1 MKLRNQVLIILLLF
15 GFTPLVVALAI
26 NLPLVMG
33 GLELFYHK
41 AYLQNLRADFRDLDQ
56 HLASRIEMIRLL
68 AKLPEPGII
77 LSPSDE
83 EGRAELETARTRYI
97 EWINRLML
105 DQPDIIEIL
114 FLDIDRGGQ
123 FRLERNRES
132 LELIPKL
139 DSEDIPLTP
148 EIQTAM
154 RFNQGGVL
162 TSPISISPEGR
173 ESGLTRD
180 MTLRLISPIYPPF
193 NPTEHEGSA
202 PPVLG
207 TVIIIIDIGGLAR
220 VYDNTYWVLNDGS
233 YLTLSKLK
241 QSSASAFEDFSGLEK
256 IFSEN
261 KLALW
266 EGRQGNQIIWV
277 PLFATDRSGPLW
289 VGRQV
294 DPSPIAYVKQEL
306 FTRAAL
312 IIAPLILAILLF
324 ARWFA
329 VRAERFGQDLLE
341 GLKRMLNR
349 SENVTFS
356 WSGPQELHVLGE
368 QLSQLSK
375 THAENSAA
383 LHAHAK
389 QLEES
394 NRYKSEFLANVS
406 HELRT
411 PLNSILLLSK
421 LLAEGGKGALPATS
435 VHQARIIHDAG
446 RDLMAL
452 IDNILDLSRIE
463 AGKSTFRLEKIYLER
478 LLMGL
483 EELFQPQFEAK
494 ALSFQLEI
502 ADGTPDII
510 WTDGDKLSQII
521 KNFLSNAV
529 KFTENGGVT
538 LRLENN
544 VSNTGNDYPVRI
556 SVQDTGIGIPRH
568 KQAEIFEAFEQAD
581 GSTSRRYGGTG
592 LGLSISRELAHLIGG
607 MIELDSTEGQGST
620 FSLIMPLEFQRH
632 GVDDDQ
638 ILSEPLTVQDEPK
651 DATHKIDIAL
661 PEADFQNKNILIVDD
676 DLKNLLALTPLLE
689 RWGLNITAAGDGQE
703 ALDTLGGADRFD
715 LVLMDIMLPGM
726 DGFETIRK
734 IRQQPQFRDMPIIC
748 LSAKGGSDNR
758 NQCIEAGANDILPKP
773 VEPTLLMTMLSDNL
787 TTTEISATSN

>member
-1 MKLRNQVLIILLLF
+1 M
-15 GFTPLVVALAI
+15 VALAI
-26 NLPLVMG
+26 NLPLVTG

-77 LSPSDE
+77 LNPSDDD
-83 EGRAELETARTRYI
+83 GRAELENARTRYT

-114 FLDIDRGGQ
+114 FLGVDRGGQ

-139 DSEDIPLTP
+139 DSEDIPRTP

-193 NPTEHEGSA
+193 VPTENEAAA
-202 PPVLG
+202 PPALG
-207 TVIIIIDIGGLAR
+207 TVIITIDIGGLAR

-233 YLTLSKLK
+233 YLTLSKLN
-241 QSSASAFEDFSGLEK
+241 QSSASAFEDFTGLEK
-256 IFSEN
+256 IFSEK

-266 EGRQGNQIIWV
+266 EGQQGNQIIWV
-277 PLFATDRSGPLW
+277 PLFATERLGPLW
-289 VGRQV
+289 VGRRV

-312 IIAPLILAILLF
+312 IVAPLILAILLF

-329 VRAERFGQDLLE
+329 VRSERFGQDLLE

-356 WSGPQELHVLGE
+356 WSGPQELHALGE
-368 QLSQLSK
+368 QLSQLAK
-375 THAENSAA
+375 AHADNSAA
-383 LHAHAK
+383 LHAHAQ

-421 LLAEGGKGALPATS
+421 LLAEGGKNALPETS
-435 VHQARIIHDAG
+435 IHQARIIYDAG
-446 RDLMAL
+446 RDLMTL

-463 AGKSTFRLEKIYLER
+463 AGKSSFKLEKTDLTR

-483 EELFQPQFEAK
+483 IELFEPQFESK
-494 ALSFQLEI
+494 GLSFQLEI
-502 ADGTPDII
+502 ADGTPDTII
-510 WTDGDKLSQII
+510 TDGDKLGQII
-521 KNFLSNAV
+521 KNFISNAV
-529 KFTENGGVT
+529 KFTEKGEVT
-538 LRLENN
+538 VRLENN
-544 VSNTGNDYPVRI
+544 VSDTGDDYPVRI
-556 SVQDTGIGIPRH
+556 SVQDTGIGIPQH

-592 LGLSISRELAHLIGG
+592 LGLSISRELAHLLGG
-607 MIELDSTEGQGST
+607 MIELDSTEGRGSI
-620 FSLIMPLEFQRH
+620 FSLMMPLEFQLN
-632 GVDDDQ
+632 GIDDDQ

-651 DATHKIDIAL
+651 DVTHKADDAL
-661 PEADFQNKNILIVDD
+661 PEADFKNKNILIVDD
-676 DLKNLLALTPLLE
+676 DLNNLLALTPLLE

-703 ALDTLGGADRFD
+703 ALDTLGGADGFD

-734 IRQQPQFRDMPIIC
+734 IRQQAQFKDLPIIC
-748 LSAKGGSDNR
+748 LSAKGGSNNR
-758 NQCIEAGANDILPKP
+758 RQCIEAGANDILSKP
-773 VEPTLLMTMLSDNL
+773 VEPVLLMTMLSGNL
-787 TTTEISATSN
+787 TTPETGATSD